1 MNMLNEILQINVYT
15 YGTDLMQCR
24 TCLYYTQEQ
33 TIKPRSYYTRE
44 QARLTR
50 VQESSDLN
58 QSNSKQNPPAS

>member
-33 TIKPRSYYTRE
+33 TIKTRSYYTRE